1 MGVIFSD
8 RIYKN
13 KVVLIFHHVIGR
25 YGWEFLRQKMKH
37 ILVISKEQDVFL
49 SIHSCVRSEYR
60 VQNVADKDAALEILH
75 KKRYDFIFIDVG
87 SLKESVPNNGYKA
100 ALQQFWHLFPTIEI
114 IVMSSQELIREAV
127 MAVKAGA
134 SNYITYPI
142 NPAEVKYVIENIY
155 ESLIM
160 QSEVDYLRD
169 KFWETDSLEMIQTK
183 NPVMKMVFD
192 KIRSVALTK
201 STVLLTGETGTG
213 KGVLANLVHR
223 HSNRR
228 DAQFISV
235 HCGAIPDTLLESELF
250 GHEKGS
256 FTGAVRRKL
265 GKFEIASGGTIFLD
279 EIGTIT
285 PSAQIK
291 LLQVL
296 QDGTFQR
303 VGGEETIEAN
313 VRVIAATNADLKK
326 MCDDGQFRKDL
337 YYRLYVFPIE
347 LPPLRGRVEDIPYF
361 TEEFLKRMN
370 RLNTKEIHDIHPRV
384 IDAFKIYSW
393 PGNIRELENLME
405 RACILETSSVLTPE
419 SFPGELFESETLSAT
434 VSVDAGLSI
443 AEVRRKGIEDIERNY
458 LKEQLAQNR
467 GKIQNTARAAGITTR
482 QLHKLMKKYSIRK
495 EEYKST

>member
-1 MGVIFSD
+1 
-8 RIYKN
+8 
-13 KVVLIFHHVIGR
+13 
-25 YGWEFLRQKMKH
+25 LREKMRH
-37 ILVISKEQDVFL
+37 ILVISKEQEVFL
-49 SIHSCVRSEYR
+49 SIHSCFRSEYT
-60 VQNVADKDAALEILH
+60 VQNVTDKDAALNILH
-75 KKRYDFIFIDVG
+75 KKRYDFIFVDVEI
-87 SLKESVPNNGYKA
+87 LRESAPENGYKL
-100 ALQQFWHLFPTIEI
+100 ALRLFWQLFPTIEI

-142 NPAEVKYVIENIY
+142 SPAEVKYVIENVY

-169 KFWETDSLEMIQTK
+169 KFWETDSLEIIQTK

-192 KIRSVALTK
+192 KIRSVASTR

-213 KGVLANLVHR
+213 KGVLANLIHR

-250 GHEKGS
+250 GHEKGA
-256 FTGAVRRKL
+256 FTGAIRRKL
-265 GKFEIASGGTIFLD
+265 GKFEIAQGGTMFLD

-291 LLQVL
+291 LLHVL

-303 VGGEETIEAN
+303 VGGEDTIEAN
-313 VRVIAATNADLKK
+313 VRVIAATNTDLKK

-337 YYRLYVFPIE
+337 YYRLNVFPIE
-347 LPPLRGRVEDIPYF
+347 LPPLRERVEDVPYF
-361 TEEFLKRMN
+361 VEEFLKRMN
-370 RLNTKEIHDIHPRV
+370 RLNTKEIHDTHPRV
-384 IDAFKIYSW
+384 MEAFENYSW

-405 RACILETSSVLTPE
+405 RAYILESSSVLTPE

-467 GKIQNTARAAGITTR
+467 GKVQNTARAAGITTR
-482 QLHKLMKKYSIRK
+482 QLHKLMKKYGIRK
-495 EEYKST
+495 EEFKAHTTLQ

>member
-1 MGVIFSD
+1 M
-8 RIYKN
+8 R
-13 KVVLIFHHVIGR
+13 HV
-25 YGWEFLRQKMKH
+25 
-37 ILVISKEQDVFL
+37 LVISKDQEAFF
-49 SIHSCVRSEYR
+49 SIHSCLRSGYR
-60 VQNVADKDAALEILH
+60 VQNIADKDAALDILR
-75 KKRYDFIFIDVG
+75 KTRYDFIFIDVEI
-87 SLKESVPNNGYKA
+87 LKESVPENEHKL
-100 ALQQFWHLFPTIEI
+100 ALRSFWRLFPTIEI

-142 NPAEVKYVIENIY
+142 NPEEVKYVIENVY

-169 KFWETDSLEMIQTK
+169 KFWETDSLEFIQTK

-228 DAQFISV
+228 DVQFISV

-256 FTGAVRRKL
+256 FTGAVQRKL

-347 LPPLRGRVEDIPYF
+347 LPPLRERAEDIPYF
-361 TEEFLKRMN
+361 VEEFLKRMN
-370 RLNTKEIHDIHPRV
+370 RVNKKEIHDIHPRV
-384 IDAFKIYSW
+384 IDAFKNYSW

-405 RACILETSSVLTPE
+405 RAYILETSSVLTAE
-419 SFPGELFESETLSAT
+419 SFPSELFKLETLSAT

-443 AEVRRKGIEDIERNY
+443 AEVRRKGIEGIEKNY
-458 LKEQLAQNR
+458 LKEQLAQNS
-467 GKIQNTARAAGITTR
+467 GKIQNTAMAAGITTR
-482 QLHKLMKKYSIRK
+482 QLHKLMRKYGIRK
-495 EEYKST
+495 EEFKVHTMLR